1 MSPLEALQ
9 HEWILSGLPEK
20 VLIHHNQ
27 MFQGTESIELVK
39 QGTMTGIQGFPAEAS
54 TQSISDVVRE
64 LKRSG

>member
-27 MFQGTESIELVK
+27 MFQGIESIELVK

-54 TQSISDVVRE
+54 T
-64 LKRSG
+64 